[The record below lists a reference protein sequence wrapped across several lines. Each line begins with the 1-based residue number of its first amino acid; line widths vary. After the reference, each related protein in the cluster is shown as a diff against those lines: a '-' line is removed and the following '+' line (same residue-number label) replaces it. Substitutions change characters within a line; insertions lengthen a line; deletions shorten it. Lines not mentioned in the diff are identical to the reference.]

1 MTKKKERIWGYVES
15 CAGGAAVALHLHGA
29 KRALMPYQGSKWTYR
44 KAIAALYE
52 EMGFPGRPEQTFLN
66 DPGPWHIA
74 HQGLLEKRESV
85 LGALGVYANGDPRGI
100 YTSLLGD
107 SLCASPALNAADFLF
122 LQRLAYN
129 CKAVTVREGRWVS
142 PGFNPTSAYGTPA
155 TERFGAV
162 RPMVPSLIKTIEALP
177 PAWNSS
183 NVHVSSDSA
192 EDFLVSADVP
202 VLYYIDPPYEG
213 TTGYGHSF
221 ERHKVLDHAERLAFQ
236 GHAVVISEAERLDR
250 VLGHGWEARQIAGPS
265 DSGSPFKS
273 KKPEW
278 LTYTTHHEVP

>member
-162 RPMVPSLIKTIEALP
+162 LSAPTKATDHDWKIGEAASGELVQIQVETL
-177 PAWNSS
+177 ASR
-183 NVHVSSDSA
+183 A
-192 EDFLVSADVP
+192 EAQ
-202 VLYYIDPPYEG
+202 
-213 TTGYGHSF
+213 
-221 ERHKVLDHAERLAFQ
+221 A
-236 GHAVVISEAERLDR
+236 
-250 VLGHGWEARQIAGPS
+250 EARKLQEFGQVALLADGPDTRLVIDSTPDKADTVLSALWKAGYR
-265 DSGSPFKS
+265 DAFT
-273 KKPEW
+273 
-278 LTYTTHHEVP
+278 LH